1 MVDLSKIFSLFN
13 DGPQE
18 EYIYE
23 NLETFKKTPK
33 FKLGMFEKLIVN
45 GVNFKMKIVNFFS
58 LSDENFDI
66 DEIDKAGEFMMYNR
80 AWFWISQI
88 DLEDEIWLYDLKVI
102 SSVNFLDAIKL
113 SLYYFEFH
121 EEYEKC
127 ILLKKVQDIVKENLE
142 LQY

>member
-45 GVNFKMKIVNFFS
+45 GINFKMKIVNFFS

>member
-13 DGPQE
+13 NGPQE
-18 EYIYE
+18 KYIYE

-45 GVNFKMKIVNFFS
+45 GINFKMKVVNFFS
-58 LSDENFDI
+58 LSDEDFDI
-66 DEIDKAGEFMMYNR
+66 DEIDRAGEFMMYSR

-88 DLEDEIWLYDLKVI
+88 DLDDEIWLYDLKVI

-113 SLYYFEFH
+113 SLCYFESH

-127 ILLKKVQDIVKENLE
+127 ILLKKIQDIVEENLDK
-142 LQY
+142 

>member
-45 GVNFKMKIVNFFS
+45 GINFKMKVINFFS

-88 DLEDEIWLYDLKVI
+88 NLDDEIWLYDLKVI

-113 SLYYFEFH
+113 SLYYFESY

-127 ILLKKVQDIVKENLE
+127 ILLKKIQDIVKENLE
-142 LQY
+142 I

>member
-18 EYIYE
+18 EHIYE

-45 GVNFKMKIVNFFS
+45 GINFKMKIVNFFS